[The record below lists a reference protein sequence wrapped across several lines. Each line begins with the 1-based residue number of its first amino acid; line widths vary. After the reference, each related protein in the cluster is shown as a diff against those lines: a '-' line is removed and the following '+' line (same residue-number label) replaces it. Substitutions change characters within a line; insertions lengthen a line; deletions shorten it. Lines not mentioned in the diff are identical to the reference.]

1 MPAASAL
8 LLFHENANI
17 KVSSSV
23 NVAIVVASNVVHSES
38 AIFRALTEVS
48 MILDASDAGVA
59 KNDFYDS
66 SSLYKLTIIITK

>member
-23 NVAIVVASNVVHSES
+23 SVAIAVASNVEHSES

-66 SSLYKLTIIITK
+66 SSLYELTIEMTK

>member
-1 MPAASAL
+1 M
-8 LLFHENANI
+8 
-17 KVSSSV
+17 
-23 NVAIVVASNVVHSES
+23 AIVVASNVEHSES

-66 SSLYKLTIIITK
+66 SSLYELTIIITK